1 MGDITALLK
10 RAAAN
15 DPAAWDEVFGLLYDD
30 VHRMARARLAGNQA
44 MTLLDTTG
52 LAHETY
58 LRFRN
63 AERIDVASRAQLMA
77 YVSQVLR
84 AVIVDF
90 ARKRAAE
97 RRGGGRIR
105 VTLDTDLA
113 DSIAGADADVA
124 HVADALQALEA
135 SDPRLRRV
143 VEMRFFAGMTDAEIG
158 EVLGLT
164 PRTVGRDWQRAR
176 PPADTHEC
184 ALLADC
190 RRKGPSA
197 VRSAAANGSF
207 QTTLLEATRPAGRG
221 LAGLHD
227 PRLHQDRI
235 PCRRHCRRFQPCLV
249 ARPRSDVVEIR
260 DGPEDPRRVGERQS
274 GDAAVRAKKP
284 AWRRRARCVA
294 RKPPAPLGEG
304 GRLRASGG

>member
-30 VHRMARARLAGNQA
+30 VHRMARARLAGNQP

-124 HVADALQALEA
+124 HVADALEALEA

-143 VEMRFFAGMTDAEIG
+143 VEMRFFGGMTDAEIG
-158 EVLGLT
+158 AAGGQARLVAFGSFGTDAHELFSSPRGAPVWLPEVGAFFTELGL
-164 PRTVGRDWQRAR
+164 PF
-176 PPADTHEC
+176 
-184 ALLADC
+184 ALSKA
-190 RRKGPSA
+190 
-197 VRSAAANGSF
+197 
-207 QTTLLEATRPAGRG
+207 
-221 LAGLHD
+221 
-227 PRLHQDRI
+227 
-235 PCRRHCRRFQPCLV
+235 
-249 ARPRSDVVEIR
+249 
-260 DGPEDPRRVGERQS
+260 
-274 GDAAVRAKKP
+274 
-284 AWRRRARCVA
+284 
-294 RKPPAPLGEG
+294 
-304 GRLRASGG
+304 